1 VDTGA
6 PSGTVTM
13 LFTDIE
19 SSTKLLRQLCDRY
32 GDRLRDHQDLLRA
45 VAASHGGR
53 VVDTQGDAFF
63 FAFPT
68 SKAALVAGVEAQR
81 QLAAHPWPDDVHV
94 RVRMGMHTGEPAQS
108 SDGYLGIDVVNAARI
123 CSAAHGG
130 QLIVS
135 ESTRALARSD
145 PPPEIRFRDLG
156 EFALAGLDEPQ
167 RLYQV
172 ESAGLVDSFPP
183 LRTNEPEPRSVATIE
198 GRADELN
205 AWIDSAVMSHVES
218 RIERAL
224 RFDSAGGEDDAPPAG
239 ELLKLTLLGLV
250 SLLLFV
256 VVIAVCVLVIRAV
269 I

>member
-1 VDTGA
+1 
-6 PSGTVTM
+6 M

-19 SSTKLLRQLCDRY
+19 SSTKLLRQLGDRY
-32 GDRLRDHQDLLRA
+32 GDLLRDHQDLLRA

-53 VVDTQGDAFF
+53 VVDSQGDAFF

-68 SKAALVAGVEAQR
+68 SKTALMAGVDAQR
-81 QLAAHPWPDDVHV
+81 QLAAHAWPDDVRM
-94 RVRMGMHTGEPAQS
+94 RVRMGMHTGEPALS

-135 ESTRALARSD
+135 EATRALARSD

-156 EFALAGLDEPQ
+156 EFTLAGLDEPQ

-172 ESAGLVDSFPP
+172 EASGMLDSFPP
-183 LRTNEPEPRSVATIE
+183 LRTNEPEPRSVATME
-198 GRADELN
+198 GRADELS
-205 AWIDSAVMSHVES
+205 ARIDAAVTSHVES
-218 RIERAL
+218 TLERAL
-224 RFDSAGGEDDAPPAG
+224 GGSAARDEPPPKAG
-239 ELLKLTLLGLV
+239 ELMKLSIVGLV
-250 SLLLFV
+250 SLLLLV
-256 VVIAVCVLVIRAV
+256 VVIGVSVLVIRAV